1 MSEDMSREEFLAMSE
16 EERASKIK
24 ETISAD
30 PFLDNM
36 FSSMMEGSVIN
47 NLLGHENEEV
57 NRYDLI
63 PWDRATIRKEYRS
76 CRSFDCPCQIKG
88 YEPKPHPKT
97 SYLYAYWKEKGKLK
111 KKYIGR
117 SIEEYKS
124 KLERM
129 TLNRKIG
136 INWTYSQWDKYESIK
151 LVAGCGSE
159 VARKYL
165 KKFDIFGIHSDSEN
179 DMSMKIPSI
188 DWAYRKLLKALD
200 RDPELR
206 MKVVARTKELDNQ

>member
-1 MSEDMSREEFLAMSE
+1 MSQVGDDEMSREEWLKLTE
-16 EERASKIK
+16 EEKNLKISQA
-24 ETISAD
+24 I
-30 PFLDNM
+30 N
-36 FSSMMEGSVIN
+36 SMPEVGSLLEGLMTGSM
-47 NLLGHENEEV
+47 LEGENKM
-57 NRYDLI
+57 DTI
-63 PWDRATIRKEYRS
+63 PWDRATIRKEYRN
-76 CRSFDCPCQIKG
+76 CHSFDCPCHIKG